1 MDNDEETDEEY
12 RKRLAQ
18 RTRDSIV
25 FFSNQQKAERERSV
39 VRAFLRFL
47 GVAFKEK
54 DLKVSQPE
62 PVDVAVF
69 EARFQITDVLG
80 PGRKRHVEFKK
91 RLIELETISNGN
103 PCEVDWR
110 NPVPMGW
117 AEIVR
122 LIGEVLPKKT
132 AYSDIDLLVHI
143 ALGQRFLNL
152 KSAPADLANIICSR
166 WRSVSVAFP
175 PFAIVLHASELAPG
189 FLKAKVGASC
199 RKWES
204 PEGWYEKAPTVF

>member
-47 GVAFKEK
+47 GVAFKEE

-69 EARFQITDVLG
+69 GAQFQITDVLG
-80 PGRKRHVEFKK
+80 PGRKRHGEFKK
-91 RLIELETISNGN
+91 RLMELETISNGN

-117 AEIVR
+117 DEIVR
-122 LIGEVLPKKT
+122 LIGGVLPKKT
-132 AYSDIDLLVHI
+132 AHSDIDLLVHI
-143 ALGQRFLNL
+143 ALGERFLNL
-152 KSAPADLANIICSR
+152 KSAPADFTNIVSSR
-166 WRSVSVAFP
+166 WRSVSITFP
-175 PFAIVLHASELAPG
+175 PFAVVLHASELAPG
-189 FLKAKVGASC
+189 FLKAKVGAMC

-204 PEGWYEKAPTVF
+204 SEGWYEKAPTVF